1 MLQFMKHMENP
12 WKSAFLLDPSIHFLN
27 HGSFGACPIPVF
39 EAYQAWQR
47 RLERQPVLFLG
58 REVAAL
64 DREARQALGAY
75 LGTAADNLVFVPNAT
90 HGVNIIAR
98 SLTLGPGDEILTSD
112 HEYGA
117 CDNTWEFVCRKTGA
131 SYIHRPVPLPVHSA
145 EEMVEQLWEGV
156 TPRTRLIYLSH
167 ISSPTAQRLP
177 VEAICARARQ
187 AGILTLIDGAHAPGQ
202 IPLDLEKIRADWYTG
217 NCHKWMLSPKGA
229 GFLYARPEVQGLV
242 EPLVVSWGYQA
253 TPQTSNGSQ
262 FLDYL
267 GWTGTKDP
275 AAALSVPAAIQFME
289 EHNWE
294 QIRQACHE
302 RLRFALEQICELVD
316 MEPLYPLDSEL
327 YRQMAIA
334 PLPQGTDAAALK
346 SRLYSEYQVEVPI
359 IEWNGQKY
367 VRISV
372 QAYNTEEDLE
382 ALVTGLSQLLPQLN
396 RE

>member
-1 MLQFMKHMENP
+1 MEAGF
-12 WKSAFLLDPSIHFLN
+12 KSTFLLDPSIHFLN

-47 RLERQPVLFLG
+47 RLEHQPVLFLG
-58 REVAAL
+58 REVAAF
-64 DREARQALGAY
+64 DRESRQALGAY
-75 LGTAADNLVFVPNAT
+75 LGTAVDNLVFVPNAT

-98 SLTLGPGDEILTSD
+98 SLALNPGDEILTSD

-117 CDNTWEFVCRKTGA
+117 CDNTWEFICRKTGA
-131 SYIHRPVPLPVHSA
+131 SYIHQPVSLPVYSSQ
-145 EEMVEQLWEGV
+145 EMVEQLWAGV

-167 ISSPTAQRLP
+167 ISSPTALRLP
-177 VEAICARARQ
+177 VETICARARQ

-202 IPLDLEKIRADWYTG
+202 IPLNLEAVGADWYTG

-229 GFLYARPEVQGLV
+229 GFLYSRPEVQGLV

-253 TPQTSNGSQ
+253 TPQTSSGSQ

-275 AAALSVPAAIQFME
+275 AAALSVPTAIRFME

-302 RLRFALEQICELVD
+302 RLRPALERICTLVD
-316 MEPLYPLDSEL
+316 LEPLYPLDSDL

-334 PLPQGTDAAALK
+334 PLPQGTDTAALK
-346 SRLYSEYQVEVPI
+346 ARLYLEHQVEVPI
-359 IEWNGQKY
+359 IEWNGWKF

-382 ALVTGLSQLLPQLN
+382 ALVAGLSELLPQLN
-396 RE
+396 